1 MIGLTIEALATDSQL
16 PVGSIEALEKDA
28 NSVDPKALAA
38 VRAALEAHGV
48 LFIASGSDQ
57 GGGCG
62 VRFKHWDEDGGMR
75 PEDLNAT
82 NDD

>member
-1 MIGLTIEALATDSQL
+1 MLGLTTEALATDSRL
-16 PVGSIEALEKDA
+16 PVDSIEALEEDA

-38 VRAALEAHGV
+38 VRAALEARGV

-62 VRFKHWDEDGGMR
+62 VRFKRWDEDEGIR
-75 PEDLNAT
+75 PENLNAT